1 MAQAASFQIPTG
13 RHITPMAAGP
23 QRLTA
28 LRASVSS
35 DTSPETEVKAKQ
47 QDRES
52 TSTLL
57 LLQGSEMLTR
67 DVLSL

>member
-13 RHITPMAAGP
+13 RHITLMAAEP

-47 QDRES
+47 QDQER
-52 TSTLL
+52 TSILL